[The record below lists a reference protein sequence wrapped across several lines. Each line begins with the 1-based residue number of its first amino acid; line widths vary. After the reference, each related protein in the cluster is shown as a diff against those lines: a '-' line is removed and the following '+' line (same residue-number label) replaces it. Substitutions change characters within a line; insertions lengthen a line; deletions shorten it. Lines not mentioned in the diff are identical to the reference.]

1 MSESKAGARKSRL
14 AVDAITTRKGARLL
28 TRIDAPAKLLLAA
41 AGEAR
46 RQGLLL
52 WVEEEPRAPGPLP
65 QHRERAWGHLSL
77 QSQASNGSQ
86 TENAF
91 WKACE
96 RGAGRGAN
104 AYNFEQSV
112 SDLYRNLELGLG
124 DQHRRDR

>member
-28 TRIDAPAKLLLAA
+28 TRIDAPAKRLLAA

-65 QHRERAWGHLSL
+65 QHRERAWGYLSL

-96 RGAGRGAN
+96 RGAGKGAN
-104 AYNFEQSV
+104 AYNFERIV
-112 SDLYRNLELGLG
+112 PDMYRDLGLG
-124 DQHRRDR
+124 QGGPHKRDR